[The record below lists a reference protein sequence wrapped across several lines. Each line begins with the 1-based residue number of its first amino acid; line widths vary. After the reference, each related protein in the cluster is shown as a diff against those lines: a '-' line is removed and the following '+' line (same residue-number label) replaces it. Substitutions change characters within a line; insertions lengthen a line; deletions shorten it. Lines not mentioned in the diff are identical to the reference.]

1 MIAGDDVHHLSHN
14 ATTYDGRIV
23 VALVPSS
30 SRAQIESNEIHL
42 PTAHLLSFRVAAD
55 TIKS

>member
-42 PTAHLLSFRVAAD
+42 PTPTFCRSELLPIR
-55 TIKS
+55 